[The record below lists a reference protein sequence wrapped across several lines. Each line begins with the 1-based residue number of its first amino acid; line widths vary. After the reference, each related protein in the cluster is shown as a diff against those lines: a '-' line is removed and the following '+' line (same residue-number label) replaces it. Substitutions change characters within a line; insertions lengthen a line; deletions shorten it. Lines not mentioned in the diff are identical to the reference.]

1 MISKLKGED
10 LLRFA
15 KLNQKSKDKR
25 LSIKM
30 TTQEWQTLKQ
40 LSELNGTPMSQQMR
54 RAFFTQNVH
63 LFQGV
68 SQQKEMSKTSE
79 VVVRLPTTK
88 LNEIKR
94 RQKKKGLSDGVYI
107 VLALDDYLTTIE
119 ETYFI

>member
-30 TTQEWQTLKQ
+30 TTQEWQTLKK

-54 RAFFTQNVH
+54 RAFFSQNVH
-63 LFQGV
+63 LFQGI
-68 SQQKEMSKTSE
+68 SH
-79 VVVRLPTTK
+79 
-88 LNEIKR
+88 
-94 RQKKKGLSDGVYI
+94 KKK
-107 VLALDDYLTTIE
+107 
-119 ETYFI
+119 

>member
-94 RQKKKGLSDGVYI
+94 RQKKKGLS
-107 VLALDDYLTTIE
+107 
-119 ETYFI
+119 

>member
-1 MISKLKGED
+1 MYHKVINLLWNTETFTLILTGEALTIQMVGAVPTHNYQKKMISKLKGED

-68 SQQKEMSKTSE
+68 SH
-79 VVVRLPTTK
+79 
-88 LNEIKR
+88 
-94 RQKKKGLSDGVYI
+94 KKK
-107 VLALDDYLTTIE
+107 
-119 ETYFI
+119 

>member
-1 MISKLKGED
+1 MYNNVVNLIWNTETFTLILTGEQEANQTAMVLLTHNYQKKMISKLKGED

-63 LFQGV
+63 LFQGI
-68 SQQKEMSKTSE
+68 SHKQK
-79 VVVRLPTTK
+79 
-88 LNEIKR
+88 
-94 RQKKKGLSDGVYI
+94 
-107 VLALDDYLTTIE
+107 
-119 ETYFI
+119 

>member
-1 MISKLKGED
+1 MYHKVINLIWNTETFTLILTGEALTIQMVGAVPTHNYQKKMISKLKGED

-68 SQQKEMSKTSE
+68 SH
-79 VVVRLPTTK
+79 
-88 LNEIKR
+88 
-94 RQKKKGLSDGVYI
+94 KKK
-107 VLALDDYLTTIE
+107 
-119 ETYFI
+119 